1 MNSVDDIL
9 RTLVAEQIEP
19 IKSKLE
25 EIAKAL
31 QPKNEG
37 DCFISPSEAGKILGC
52 GDDIIK
58 KLQDVGQLTLCF
70 KPTVIKEG
78 KEKNQNRHRV
88 VLKSEVLELFKKC
101 IVRPAKKK
109 K

>member
-31 QPKNEG
+31 ESKDEG
-37 DCFISPSEAGKILGC
+37 DCFISPKEAGKILGC

-58 KLQDVGQLTLCF
+58 QLQDAGQLSLCF
-70 KPTVIKEG
+70 KPTVPKDG
-78 KEKNQNRHRV
+78 KGDNQHRHRLV
-88 VLKSEVLELFKKC
+88 IRSEVLEMYKKS
-101 IVRPAKKK
+101 IARPAKKK
-109 K
+109 